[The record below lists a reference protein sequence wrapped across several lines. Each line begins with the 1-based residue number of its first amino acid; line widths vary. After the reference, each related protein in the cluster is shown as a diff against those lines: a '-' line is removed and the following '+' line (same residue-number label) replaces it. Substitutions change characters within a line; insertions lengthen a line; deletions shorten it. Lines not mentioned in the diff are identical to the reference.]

1 MLVCATSL
9 LSLGLLLTPPSTV
22 TRRELMQLP
31 LLALPMVASPAFA
44 ASKPAT
50 IESVKVLA
58 AKAKA
63 LRSTVRT
70 SSAGRRNFPMV
81 PDTNNY
87 SSQTKAV
94 ERAQQTVLLPLLA
107 AMKAVA
113 PTITLSDAAMQ
124 KQLKEQPIFMK
135 GHLLELDTALKGYQF
150 DEYVSKTTG
159 ETYLGGKVERELQ
172 EVCETADDF
181 LALAAGRSVE
191 VRDGV
196 Q

>member
-1 MLVCATSL
+1 MLCATPL
-9 LSLGLLLTPPSTV
+9 LSLGLLLGPSPTA
-22 TRRELMQLP
+22 TRRELLQLP
-31 LLALPMVASPAFA
+31 LLALPVAALPASA

-50 IESVKVLA
+50 LESVKVLA

-94 ERAQQTVLLPLLA
+94 ERAQQVVLLPLLA

-113 PTITLSDAAMQ
+113 PTITLSDAEMQ
-124 KQLKEQPIFMK
+124 KQLKEQAIFMK
-135 GHLLELDTALKGYQF
+135 GHLLELDTALKGYKF

-172 EVCETADDF
+172 EVCETAEDF
-181 LALAAGRSVE
+181 IALASGRPVE
-191 VRDGV
+191 ARDGV